1 VMRVRLLP
9 CSRSENHRKRPEED
23 MTAREPRSPA
33 VEARDL
39 TKTYPRGVKALDGLT
54 FEVAEGE
61 TFGLLG
67 PNGAGKS
74 TTIKILT
81 TLAKADSG
89 VARVVGQDVTR
100 DPQEVRRRIGVVSQ
114 RSGADPVASG
124 VENLLLQGRLC
135 RVPAGELRRRVSEL
149 LDRFGLAD
157 AASRKVRTYSG
168 GMQRRLDI
176 AMALVHRPR
185 VLFLDEPTTG
195 LDPRTRGQMW
205 DTIREL
211 VADGSTI
218 LLTTQYLDE
227 ADQLADRVAVID
239 RGRKVAEDSP
249 DALKTQVGDST
260 LQLVLADKADAATA
274 AGVVRRMLGEDP
286 VLTPE
291 AGRLNVSLPDP
302 NRAADILIALR
313 EAGVD
318 IASVSVAK
326 PTLDEVFLVLTGHGA
341 DSDDNRT
348 EAA

>member
-1 VMRVRLLP
+1 
-9 CSRSENHRKRPEED
+9 

-195 LDPRTRGQMW
+195 LDPEARTAMW
-205 DTIREL
+205 QEIARLSRDVGMT
-211 VADGSTI
+211 V
-218 LLTTQYLDE
+218 LLTTHYLEEADRLADRIAIVDRGRIVAE
-227 ADQLADRVAVID
+227 GTADQLKTELEGDGIDIELADATQAELARGVVASLPGIREVAVEQRRVTARAQDGAGAVPAALAALERAGI
-239 RGRKVAEDSP
+239 GVA
-249 DALKTQVGDST
+249 A
-260 LQLVLADKADAATA
+260 
-274 AGVVRRMLGEDP
+274 
-286 VLTPE
+286 
-291 AGRLNVSLPDP
+291 
-302 NRAADILIALR
+302 
-313 EAGVD
+313 
-318 IASVSVAK
+318 VSVTR
-326 PTLDEVFLVLTGHGA
+326 PSLDDVYLRHTGRRFA
-341 DSDDNRT
+341 
-348 EAA
+348 EAALAASGGDA